1 MRVFRNLSCLV
12 PGTKRPYLEI
22 SRFLEFTRKWELGG
36 TDRLK
41 HGLERQVFLA
51 PLRQIETNTG

>member
-1 MRVFRNLSCLV
+1 MRKL
-12 PGTKRPYLEI
+12 
-22 SRFLEFTRKWELGG
+22 ELGG

-51 PLRQIETNTG
+51 PLATNWAEYLRAEDEAEFTRYS